1 MSTKLGTLTLD
12 LVTRTAGFTA
22 PIKTAEKQTV
32 TSFDAMKKSV
42 LNYGAIAV
50 SGAAAVGAGVLAMA
64 SEYANAARELQ
75 TFASI
80 SNTTTQEFQKMA
92 VGAETMGISSEKL
105 SDQLKDFNEKLG
117 EFITIG
123 SGGAVDFFEQIAI
136 KTEGSAEGAR
146 KLALEMQNLSGPKA
160 LQLYVDKLEE
170 AGVTQQQM
178 SFYLESMAS
187 DTTNLIP
194 LLKNGG
200 EGFKF
205 WADAAERAGV
215 IMDESAIKKANELS
229 VQIKL
234 LDLQVKGAKNQFIQG
249 LMPALVSVGDSLT
262 DATTETNL
270 MSDAGATLGNVF
282 MGVAAM
288 GMGVYAVIKMLSNS
302 IAGLAVDAVNAKK
315 MVDKTSENG
324 TWADKL
330 PGVKFGKALILGT
343 ANTRFNENSGVQ
355 MAMQDNAKVAE
366 DIGNTITNIFSKT
379 TSEAVEAMAEI
390 QNNQQGVISG
400 SDEWIKK
407 QNEAAKATKKTTD
420 TLKEQQAQARKKIS
434 YDYMDDFAKFAED
447 YKRQV
452 TEIQEANF
460 GPQES
465 QYLAKAKAR
474 YEYEE
479 EMYLRQ
485 ITEEINTFKWSEEQ
499 KLDYFYETQ
508 RIIVSESGKY
518 NDELKQ
524 LKLKALDEQYAIELQ
539 KARFH
544 AQNVQQT
551 MRESIKGLSY
561 GVDEIFAQATM
572 SPQDYD
578 RWSLENDRSNS
589 QLGLKNERVRV
600 EQDIMTSDAYSTDDE
615 RYDALLEAHQE
626 YRDGMAAIDVDYNQK
641 SKDLDQE
648 QFETKMQVYSQ
659 IAGMTAQTF
668 DQMAGML
675 RDSVGESNALYKTM
689 FLAGRAASIAQ
700 AIVNTEEGAT
710 KALAQGGAYGSL
722 LAGVVRATGYASVG
736 LIAGQTIAGF
746 ADGGYTGHGG
756 KYDPAGIVHKG
767 EGVLTQEE
775 IRALGGPSGFEA
787 LRHSIKN
794 GFADGGLALGSPAD
808 FGVKM
813 PKLSGVSS
821 QGPQV
826 NVVVENYTSGQVQT
840 KVDEEGRIR
849 VIIRDE
855 VDKYLPGQMNNSNS
869 KIHKAVV
876 RNTTATTKR

>member
-22 PIKTAEKQTV
+22 PIKAAEKQTA

-42 LNYGAIAV
+42 LTYGAIAV

-80 SNTTTQEFQKMA
+80 SDATTQQFQKMS
-92 VGAETMGISSEKL
+92 VGAETMGISQEKL
-105 SDQLKDFNEKLG
+105 ADQLKDFNEKLG

-123 SGGAVDFFEQIAI
+123 SGGAVDFFEKIAT

-146 KLALEMQNLSGPKA
+146 KLALEMQKLSGPDA

-170 AGVTQQQM
+170 AGVSQEQM

-229 VQIKL
+229 VQMKL

-343 ANTRFNENSGVQ
+343 ANARFNENSGVQ

-452 TEIQEANF
+452 TEIQKANF

-465 QYLAKAKAR
+465 EYLSKAKAR

-615 RYDALLEAHQE
+615 RYAALLEAHQE
-626 YRDGMAAIDVDYNQK
+626 YRDAMAAIDVDYNMQAK
-641 SKDLDQE
+641 ELSEMQRDDQLS
-648 QFETKMQVYSQ
+648 M
-659 IAGMTAQTF
+659 
-668 DQMAGML
+668 
-675 RDSVGESNALYKTM
+675 
-689 FLAGRAASIAQ
+689 
-700 AIVNTEEGAT
+700 
-710 KALAQGGAYGSL
+710 YGSL
-722 LAGVVRATGYASVG
+722 LSQAGTVWGSMTQMVKDAAGEGSAAYKAMFLAQQAIAIGQAIINTELGATAALKVDPTGFMSMMTRGIGYASVG
-736 LIAGQTIAGF
+736 LIASQTIAGM
-746 ADGGYTGHGG
+746 AHDGIDNIPKEGTWLLDKGERVVDSRTNADLKNMIANQKNGGGGVTIHNSINIASDGGATSESDSKQLG
-756 KYDPAGIVHKG
+756 ALINSA
-767 EGVLTQEE
+767 VLAV
-775 IRALGGPSGFEA
+775 IRREQ
-787 LRHSIKN
+787 RQ
-794 GFADGGLALGSPAD
+794 GGL
-808 FGVKM
+808 
-813 PKLSGVSS
+813 LS
-821 QGPQV
+821 
-826 NVVVENYTSGQVQT
+826 
-840 KVDEEGRIR
+840 K
-849 VIIRDE
+849 
-855 VDKYLPGQMNNSNS
+855 
-869 KIHKAVV
+869 
-876 RNTTATTKR
+876 

>member
-229 VQIKL
+229 VQMNL

-282 MGVAAM
+282 MGVAAV
-288 GMGVYAVIKMLSNS
+288 GMGVYAVVKMLSNA

-315 MVDKTSENG
+315 MVDKASENG

-330 PGVKFGKALILGT
+330 PGIKLGKALILGT
-343 ANTRFNENSGVQ
+343 ANARFNENSGVQ

-407 QNEAAKATKKTTD
+407 QNEAAKAAAGANKA
-420 TLKEQQAQARKKIS
+420 LLEQNRILEQQKRDREQISKAYSSEYQNLIWDEQEQADLVKGAGFSQAEQNKYLTLVEKR
-434 YDYMDDFAKFAED
+434 FAAERSA
-447 YKRQV
+447 YFKSL
-452 TEIQEANF
+452 N
-460 GPQES
+460 
-465 QYLAKAKAR
+465 L
-474 YEYEE
+474 
-479 EMYLRQ
+479 
-485 ITEEINTFKWSEEQ
+485 EINQYKWSEEK
-499 KLDYFYETQ
+499 KLEYAYQMDRE
-508 RIIVSESGKY
+508 ILE
-518 NDELKQ
+518 NDVKVAEEVKEA
-524 LKLKALDEQYAIELQ
+524 KLRFLDEQYAYQKKQLEINQAKELLQ
-539 KARFH
+539 TKQLWMSASEYAEQYYALVREEILNTASYSPETKEAMIKQAIMQQGMEQNAEREGVWADYQYRFEPESQYQRDIDLLKEARDQMLITEEEYQRDRI
-544 AQNVQQT
+544 ALQAGYGADYLN
-551 MRESIKGLSY
+551 SLSGFFGAMLGKSSSAY
-561 GVDEIFAQATM
+561 QALFFAQKSFYLAQAGM
-572 SPQDYD
+572 NVWKSA
-578 RWSLENDRSNS
+578 
-589 QLGLKNERVRV
+589 
-600 EQDIMTSDAYSTDDE
+600 SDAYANEPGTVWQKMGAA
-615 RYDALLEAHQE
+615 ALATLESGSFLSLIEAATPM
-626 YRDGMAAIDVDYNQK
+626 GMAHDGIDNIPKEGTWLLDKGERVVDSRTNADL
-641 SKDLDQE
+641 KDYLAKGGGSGGDVYYTQTIHIASDGSATSESDAKQLGKMMENMTLAVIRRE
-648 QFETKMQVYSQ
+648 Q
-659 IAGMTAQTF
+659 
-668 DQMAGML
+668 
-675 RDSVGESNALYKTM
+675 R
-689 FLAGRAASIAQ
+689 
-700 AIVNTEEGAT
+700 
-710 KALAQGGAYGSL
+710 QGGL
-722 LAGVVRATGYASVG
+722 L
-736 LIAGQTIAGF
+736 
-746 ADGGYTGHGG
+746 
-756 KYDPAGIVHKG
+756 
-767 EGVLTQEE
+767 
-775 IRALGGPSGFEA
+775 
-787 LRHSIKN
+787 
-794 GFADGGLALGSPAD
+794 
-808 FGVKM
+808 
-813 PKLSGVSS
+813 
-821 QGPQV
+821 
-826 NVVVENYTSGQVQT
+826 
-840 KVDEEGRIR
+840 
-849 VIIRDE
+849 
-855 VDKYLPGQMNNSNS
+855 S
-869 KIHKAVV
+869 K
-876 RNTTATTKR
+876 